1 MLKKRFGCLLLLVDD
16 MLIIVGGEKKVTNIV
31 KTLADVLTMLLQPI
45 NNLFQVE
52 KVEQCQEQYKVNR
65 SKNTFIPLDQHFH
78 TKPLPAALI
87 AFAWLFS
94 TVDFQ
99 MSPQIACPRGCKVT

>member
-1 MLKKRFGCLLLLVDD
+1 

-31 KTLADVLTMLLQPI
+31 KTLVDVLTMLLQPI

-52 KVEQCQEQYKVNR
+52 KVEQCQEQDKVYW
-65 SKNTFIPLDQHFH
+65 SKNTIIPLDQHFH
-78 TKPLPAALI
+78 TKPLPPALI

-94 TVDFQ
+94 TVGFQ
-99 MSPQIACPRGCKVT
+99 MCPQIACLIGCIVTLVAFV